1 MAKMIVLSLFPRARG
16 LSLRNQVLTEFGPP
30 FVDADSV
37 ANDLGGASSRVG
49 EFRSLHPR
57 IFESRHAVD
66 FSMLVITP
74 LPKTQSLNTVSKK
87 EEACVSHHGKLRQ
100 PRRITYQY
108 RTTLKS
114 EFA

>member
-1 MAKMIVLSLFPRARG
+1 MAEMIVLSLFPRVRG

-57 IFESRHAVD
+57 AFESRYAID
-66 FSMLVITP
+66 FSMLAMTP
-74 LPKTQSLNTVSKK
+74 LPKSQSLNTVSKK
-87 EEACVSHHGKLRQ
+87 EETFISHHPCEWKIGIRPESHTGVEQ
-100 PRRITYQY
+100 P
-108 RTTLKS
+108 
-114 EFA
+114 